1 MANSLTIIASNILKE
16 MKTINR
22 KLDVLISEKENKET
36 VFDVGEKRTIPVHT
50 KPTKPTQ
57 PKITVI
63 GKNPSK
69 QEVIDFVGILNS
81 IFGGGKK

>member
-1 MANSLTIIASNILKE
+1 MANNLTIIASNILKE
-16 MKTINR
+16 MKEINR
-22 KLDVLISEKENKET
+22 KLDVLISEKENKEI
-36 VFDVGEKRTIPVHT
+36 EERTIPLHT
-50 KPTKPTQ
+50 KPTKPAQ

-69 QEVIDFVGILNS
+69 QEVVDLVGMLNS

>member
-16 MKTINR
+16 MKAINR
-22 KLDVLISEKENKET
+22 KLDVLISEKENKEI
-36 VFDVGEKRTIPVHT
+36 EERTIPVHT

-69 QEVIDFVGILNS
+69 QEVVDLVGILNS

>member
-16 MKTINR
+16 MKAINK
-22 KLDVLISEKENKET
+22 KLDVLISEKENREVEERT
-36 VFDVGEKRTIPVHT
+36 VPVHT
-50 KPTKPTQ
+50 KPAKPTQ

-69 QEVIDFVGILNS
+69 QEVVDLVGILNS